1 MTKFGRQQAGTLAAR
16 AWTWL
21 SDSGIVATPSN
32 FELIYRY
39 FEGADPLL
47 ASMLDQEIEASGGL
61 TEAALTTVRVKVES
75 PDFEEALR
83 RIAQTGSAELSS
95 ISGNLAAMRHSAQAY
110 GDTLVAGGRKLENAT
125 DPALQAELI
134 SRLTSATDAMVTKTQ
149 RLENQ
154 LAQSTAE
161 IERLRAELERVSSES
176 RTDPL
181 TGLPNRKALQV
192 YLDAQAARSLADRKP
207 LTVMF
212 CDIDH
217 FKNFNDTWGH
227 RLGDEVLRLVAHS
240 LERQSTGLGF
250 AARYGGEEFVVVLPG
265 RDLEAASDIGEQFR
279 DFVASRT
286 LKVRRSSHAIGQ
298 VTMSL
303 GIAQMRRDDTLED
316 LLERADAA
324 LYLAKQTGRNRVCT
338 EIDLQDGKC
347 ARTA

>member
-1 MTKFGRQQAGTLAAR
+1 
-16 AWTWL
+16 
-21 SDSGIVATPSN
+21 
-32 FELIYRY
+32 
-39 FEGADPLL
+39 
-47 ASMLDQEIEASGGL
+47 MLDQEIEASGGL

-347 ARTA
+347 ARSA

>member
-1 MTKFGRQQAGTLAAR
+1 MANSGREKTAEHATR
-16 AWTWL
+16 AWDWL
-21 SDSGIVATPSN
+21 AESGIEQNPKN
-32 FELIYRY
+32 FCLIYRY
-39 FEGADPLL
+39 VEGADPLL
-47 ASMLDQEIEASGGL
+47 SALLDQEMEIAGGL
-61 TEAALTTVRVKVES
+61 TESALTAVRAKIED
-75 PDFEEALR
+75 PDSEDVLREIAL
-83 RIAQTGSAELSS
+83 TGIAELSS
-95 ISGNLAAMRHSAQAY
+95 ISSSLAAMRTSAQMY
-110 GDTLVAGGRKLENAT
+110 GETLVAGGRKLENVT
-125 DPALQAELI
+125 DPVVQAELI
-134 SRLTSATDAMVTKTQ
+134 ARLSSATDAMVAKTQ

-161 IERLRAELERVSSES
+161 IERLRNELDRVSSES

-181 TGLPNRKALQV
+181 TGLPNRKALQT
-192 YLDAQAARSLADRKP
+192 YLDAQAARCLADRKP

-217 FKNFNDTWGH
+217 FKTFNDTWGH
-227 RLGDEVLRLVAHS
+227 RLGDEVLRLVAQS

-265 RDLEAASDIGEQFR
+265 KDLEAASDIGEQFR

-303 GIAQMRRDDTLED
+303 GIAQMRRDDSVED

-324 LYLAKQTGRNRVCT
+324 LYLAKQSGRNRVCT
-338 EIDLQDGKC
+338 EVELKEMKYAQ
-347 ARTA
+347 TA